1 MQGMKTLPPSLRP
14 VKRPASSVTS
24 EKRVAGNEKR
34 VAGNEKRVAGNEKRV
49 AGNEKRVAGNEKRV
63 AGSEKRVAGNE
74 KRIGSEKPTIRERR
88 PPTSH
93 RVVPAIYR
101 QLFGNDEY
109 EDDGFVVDD
118 IDHSD
123 DMKRLAYHFAARNPA
138 YEHEDEAVESTND
151 QIAVEEAYSTLQ
163 GRKEDQN
170 AIL

>member
-34 VAGNEKRVAGNEKRV
+34 IGS
-49 AGNEKRVAGNEKRV
+49 EKRV
-63 AGSEKRVAGNE
+63 AGSEKRVVGSEKRIGSEKRVVGSE

-123 DMKRLAYHFAARNPA
+123 DMKRLAHHFAARNPA

>member
-34 VAGNEKRVAGNEKRV
+34 I
-49 AGNEKRVAGNEKRV
+49 
-63 AGSEKRVAGNE
+63 GSEKRVVGSE

-123 DMKRLAYHFAARNPA
+123 DMKRLAHHFAARNPA

>member
-24 EKRVAGNEKR
+24 EKRVAGS
-34 VAGNEKRVAGNEKRV
+34 
-49 AGNEKRVAGNEKRV
+49 EKRV

>member
-1 MQGMKTLPPSLRP
+1 MQGMKTLPQSLRP

-24 EKRVAGNEKR
+24 
-34 VAGNEKRVAGNEKRV
+34 
-49 AGNEKRVAGNEKRV
+49 EKRV

-74 KRIGSEKPTIRERR
+74 KRIGSEKRVAGSEKRVAGSEKRVAGSEKRIGSEKPIIRERR

-93 RVVPAIYR
+93 RIVPAIYR

-123 DMKRLAYHFAARNPA
+123 DMKRLAHHFAARNPA